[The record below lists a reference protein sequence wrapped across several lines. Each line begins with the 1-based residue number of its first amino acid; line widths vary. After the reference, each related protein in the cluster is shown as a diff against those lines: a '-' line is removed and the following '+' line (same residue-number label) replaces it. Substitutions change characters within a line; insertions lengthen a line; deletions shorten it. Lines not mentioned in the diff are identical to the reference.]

1 MRTVADD
8 CIEAAG
14 ELDYRPMSTTGYEG
28 SAWICVDFIDVVLH
42 VFSDEARLFYDLDN
56 LWADAKTV
64 EWKP

>member
-1 MRTVADD
+1 MRAVADD

-14 ELDYRPMSTTGYEG
+14 ELSYRPMSHRLRRQR
-28 SAWICVDFIDVVLH
+28 WICVDFIDVVLH

>member
-1 MRTVADD
+1 
-8 CIEAAG
+8 
-14 ELDYRPMSTTGYEG
+14 MSATGYEG